1 MLHPVHCTDD
11 DDHDEDDVSKCTE
24 VFMQINDVR
33 NTHAVL
39 VSLCGFRGVYAVVQ
53 LTFFGSRGKEQVELI
68 TFSLWILY

>member
-1 MLHPVHCTDD
+1 MLHPVHCTN

-39 VSLCGFRGVYAVVQ
+39 VSFCGFRGVCAVVQ
-53 LTFFGSRGKEQVELI
+53 LTFLFSR
-68 TFSLWILY
+68 